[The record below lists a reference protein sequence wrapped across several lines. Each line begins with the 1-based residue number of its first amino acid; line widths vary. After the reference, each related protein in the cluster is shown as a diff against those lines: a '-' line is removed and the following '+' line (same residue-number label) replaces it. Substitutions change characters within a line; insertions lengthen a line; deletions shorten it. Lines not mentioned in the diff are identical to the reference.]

1 MSIIYIIIQIFTLI
15 NLLLIRKNNKKENIL
30 FWIPFLI
37 IILMCAQIFIAFIL
51 STIKLKTTLTNLSI
65 IFIIIN
71 LLIVLYLYK
80 SKKIQKYFIKKSDII
95 VKIILLII
103 VLVIGYMQYG
113 FPLNIN
119 YFITDA
125 SNHYNATMNFYNNS
139 ELLNQNNTNDIFG
152 IYGFSTYMPGHYVN
166 LGILFKSL
174 SVFLTNT
181 KAYVNLFIIFELFIL
196 YLSGSLIYSLLSKR
210 KNSIK
215 GIFLAFIFTLAYI
228 FGYQLNSEISGF
240 SYLSLGM
247 CIIISII
254 TMLECV
260 NNKKISKP
268 INLIMLFLL
277 NFSLFFTY
285 YFFVPVVYSAIFI
298 KLILENRKKIFTDK
312 NIISILY
319 ILVLPFICG
328 IYYFYLREWIKGGKI
343 AAMNAISMEG
353 DIYESVIL
361 NFMIFFIFIIAKILN
376 DIKRKRK
383 YNFIN
388 YLFVMETLFLLIL
401 YIGTKFNLVS
411 AYYFNKAYYLLWI
424 LTIIISY
431 KGCMILISKKSRV
444 KKITYC
450 YMLLISLF
458 ISITVLKENGN
469 FFSNIYDRN
478 YDTLVNSEVV
488 ISNDYFELIDY
499 YKNNLVDVAEKI
511 YIVPGTNAV
520 KNRWLYQLYNN
531 PYNIYELHY
540 TITDDFNIENWI
552 NKDIEKEY
560 IIYDKN
566 DLNYE
571 PKENDKYEIL
581 LNCSSGAI
589 LKRK

>member
-15 NLLLIRKNNKKENIL
+15 NLLLIKKNNKKENIL
-30 FWIPFLI
+30 LWIPFFI
-37 IILMCAQIFIAFIL
+37 IVLMCIQIFIVFIL
-51 STIKLKTTLTNLSI
+51 STIKLKATLTNLSI

-71 LLIVLYLYK
+71 FMIGLYIYK
-80 SKKIQKYFIKKSDII
+80 TKKIQKYYIKKSDII
-95 VKIILLII
+95 VKIILLTI
-103 VLVIGYMQYG
+103 VLVIGYLQYG
-113 FPLNIN
+113 FPFNIN

-125 SNHYNATMNFYNNS
+125 SNHYNATINFYNSS
-139 ELLNQNNTNDIFG
+139 ELLNSNNTNDIFK

-174 SVFLTNT
+174 SIFITNT
-181 KAYVNLFIIFELFIL
+181 KGFVNLFIIFELFIL
-196 YLSGSLIYSLLSKR
+196 YLSGSLMYSLLSKG
-210 KNSIK
+210 KSSKK
-215 GIFLAFIFTLAYI
+215 GIIFAFIFTISYI
-228 FGYQLNSEISGF
+228 LGYQLNSEISGF

-254 TMLECV
+254 IMLEYV

-268 INLIMLFLL
+268 INLILLFLL

-298 KLILENRKKIFTDK
+298 KLLLENRKKIFTYQ

-319 ILVLPFICG
+319 ILVFPFICG
-328 IYYFYLREWIKGGKI
+328 IYYFYLSEWIKGGKI
-343 AAMNAISMEG
+343 AGINAINMEG
-353 DIYESVIL
+353 DIYESAIL
-361 NFMIFFIFIIAKILN
+361 NFIIFTIFIIAKILN
-376 DIKRKRK
+376 DIKRKKK

-388 YLFVMETLFLLIL
+388 YLLIMEILFILIL
-401 YIGTKFNLVS
+401 YIGTKLNLVS
-411 AYYFNKAYYLLWI
+411 TYYFNKAYYLLWI

-431 KGCMILISKKSRV
+431 KGCMILISKRSRV
-444 KKITYC
+444 KKITYL
-450 YMLLISLF
+450 YMILIILF
-458 ISITVLKENGN
+458 IGITLLKEKCDFCN
-469 FFSNIYDRN
+469 NIYNRN
-478 YDTLVNSEVV
+478 LNTLSNSEVV
-488 ISNDYFELIDY
+488 ISNEYFEIIDY

-520 KNRWLYQLYNN
+520 KNSWLYQLYNN
-531 PYNIYELHY
+531 PYNIFELHY
-540 TITDDFNIENWI
+540 TITEDFNIEDWI

-560 IIYDKN
+560 IIYDKK
-566 DLNYE
+566 DFNYE
-571 PKENDKYEIL
+571 PKENNKYEIL